1 MRKGGPG
8 SSKDL
13 LQPSYHL
20 LPLRLLSK
28 LLLEYICHHLSLS
41 IFVFGGGG
49 VLHQVLVEAHR
60 LFAASCGIFSV

>member
-20 LPLRLLSK
+20 LLRLLSK
-28 LLLEYICHHLSLS
+28 LLLEYICHHLSFFLS
-41 IFVFGGGG
+41 LIFF
-49 VLHQVLVEAHR
+49 
-60 LFAASCGIFSV
+60 

>member
-28 LLLEYICHHLSLS
+28 LLLEYICHHLSFSLS
-41 IFVFGGGG
+41 FFWGGS
-49 VLHQVLVEAHR
+49 
-60 LFAASCGIFSV
+60 AASGLS